1 VGQVRRSYSAREKDE
16 LWLRWR
22 RGERLTDI
30 ANALGRKPG
39 SLLGQLRASG
49 GMRPPA
55 RRRHVRVLSLAERE
69 MISRGIAAGAGVR
82 ALARELGRAPSTI
95 ARELARNGG
104 RTCYRATCADARA
117 WTAARRPKLCKLA
130 TQPRL
135 CRVVARKLQ
144 ANWAPEQIAGWL
156 RRRYP
161 ADATMTIS
169 HEAIY
174 RSLFVQTRG
183 VLKRELLLHL
193 RTQRR
198 LRQAARRQPARQGQI
213 LEAIPIAARPPEVA
227 DRAIPGHWEGD
238 LLVGAARTHIATL
251 VERTSRYTALVKVPR
266 KDAATVRKALAR
278 QIRRLPRELVRSLT
292 WDRGSELA
300 QHVQLRVDAEVDVYF
315 CDPHSPWQR
324 GTNENTN
331 RLLRQYFPKG
341 TRLDAYSQAQL
352 NRTAHALNTRP
363 RKTLRFRTPLE
374 AFTASVALTG

>member
-1 VGQVRRSYSAREKDE
+1 
-16 LWLRWR
+16 
-22 RGERLTDI
+22 
-30 ANALGRKPG
+30 
-39 SLLGQLRASG
+39 
-49 GMRPPA
+49 
-55 RRRHVRVLSLAERE
+55 

>member
-1 VGQVRRSYSAREKDE
+1 MRPRRRSYSASEKDE
-16 LWLRWR
+16 VWSRWQ

-30 ANALGRKPG
+30 ANALGRNPG
-39 SLLGQLRASG
+39 SIVGHLQASG
-49 GMRPPA
+49 GIRPPA
-55 RRRHVRVLSLAERE
+55 RRRHARVLSLAERE
-69 MISRGIAAGAGVR
+69 SISRGLAAGAGVR
-82 ALARELGRAPSTI
+82 AVASALSRPASTI
-95 ARELARNGG
+95 SREIARNGG
-104 RTCYRATCADARA
+104 LTRYRATHADARA
-117 WTAARRPKLCKLA
+117 WAAARRPKRCKLA
-130 TQPRL
+130 MQPRL
-135 CRVVARKLQ
+135 CRVVARKLG

-161 ADATMTIS
+161 GDATMTIS
-169 HEAIY
+169 HETIY

-183 VLKRELLLHL
+183 VLKQELLTHL

-198 LRQAARRQPARQGQI
+198 LRQAARRQPSRQGQI
-213 LEAIPIAARPPEVA
+213 IDAIPITARPPEVA

-278 QIRRLPRELVRSLT
+278 QIRRLPRDLVRSLT
-292 WDRGSELA
+292 WDRGTELA
-300 QHVQLRVDAEVDVYF
+300 QHRQLQLDAQVEVYF
-315 CDPHSPWQR
+315 CAPHSPWQR

-341 TRLDAYSQAQL
+341 TRLDGYSQTEL

-363 RKTLRFRTPLE
+363 RKTLGFRTPLE
-374 AFTASVALTG
+374 AFTEALP